1 MSKIHF
7 ITGGQRSGKST
18 YALNKALLLS
28 DNPVY
33 LATAKVWDEEFEKRI
48 DRHKQERGDQWTN
61 IEEQLYISNCQV
73 DGRVVLLDCITL
85 WLTNIYFLN
94 NQDVDKSLDWAKKEW
109 DKFIEK
115 DATFLVVTNEI
126 GLSPIPDNALTRR
139 FVDLQGWMNQYIAQ
153 KANQVTLMVSG
164 LPVEIK
170 K

>member
-7 ITGGQRSGKST
+7 ITGGQGSGKST

-33 LATAKVWDEEFEKRI
+33 LATAKVWDEEFEERI

-153 KANQVTLMVSG
+153 MANQVTLMVSG